1 MKVRQRYNSRPSK
14 SSTQR
19 SVHIHTY
26 QQSHAV
32 YVCGTTS
39 EKLSMTFGYQLSE
52 KLRKILAGK
61 DEDIKK
67 IIAVKD
73 EKINTLEIE

>member
-1 MKVRQRYNSRPSK
+1 
-14 SSTQR
+14 
-19 SVHIHTY
+19 
-26 QQSHAV
+26 
-32 YVCGTTS
+32 
-39 EKLSMTFGYQLSE
+39 MTFGYQLSE